1 MDIIIKIIPRD
12 QHRPEVDGTDWF
24 WDLEGNLQVRLS
36 PLGDW
41 RQEALLGLHE
51 AFEAVICKHQGVTV
65 EAVDKF
71 DQAYD
76 AANPDLPDLNA
87 GDELDAPYRVAH
99 CYATAAERILCAAL
113 DVCWKTYDDNLAKLY
128 PGPSKKP

>member
-24 WDLEGNLQVRLS
+24 FDVNGNLQVRLS
-36 PLGDW
+36 PLGNW

-51 AFEAVICKHQGVTV
+51 AFEAVICKYQGITV
-65 EAVDKF
+65 ESVDKF

-76 AANPDLPDLNA
+76 AANPDRPDLNA
-87 GDELDAPYRVAH
+87 GDETDAPYRQAH
-99 CYATAAERILCAAL
+99 CYATAAERILAAAL
-113 DVCWKTYDDNLAKLY
+113 NVPWKEYDDNLATLY